1 MSESN
6 LSTKLPLKQGITRVW
21 NLSII
26 LAIFLG
32 VMSLIGLIFR
42 DSIYTSEKQFRAFLA
57 NDIINLIVEVPIL
70 LVSMWLTRGG
80 KLVGLLLWPGALLY
94 VLYNYITYV
103 VGLPFGTITLIY
115 LALVLLSAFLIF
127 DLMRRIDLHLVKERL
142 AGAVWERISGWIL
155 VLFGALFLFRAIAI
169 IVEAFMNQ
177 TALPISEIGLLI
189 ADLALSVVWILGGIL
204 LLKRTP
210 LGYASGL
217 GLLFLGSMLFVGLAL
232 ILLLQPLLITDA
244 QFASVDVIVVLI
256 MGSICFIPFGLF
268 LRGVLS
274 VGYPSQNN

>member
-42 DSIYTSEKQFRAFLA
+42 DSIYTSEEQIRAFLA

>member
-42 DSIYTSEKQFRAFLA
+42 DSIYTSEEQIRAFLA

-274 VGYPSQNN
+274 AGNSS

>member
-42 DSIYTSEKQFRAFLA
+42 DSIYTSEEQIRAFLA

-274 VGYPSQNN
+274 VGNPSQNN

>member
-42 DSIYTSEKQFRAFLA
+42 DSIYTSEEQIRAFLA

-256 MGSICFIPFGLF
+256 MGSICFIPFGL
-268 LRGVLS
+268 
-274 VGYPSQNN
+274 